1 MKGGAAVAA
10 GVAEPDADV
19 WGELGREE
27 WAAFV
32 AEMEQEQRRE
42 GRPRPL
48 PHRNTR
54 HGRRHPRRKGARP

>member
-48 PHRNTR
+48 FPPTA
-54 HGRRHPRRKGARP
+54 RRGPRGI